1 MRSYHPPMDC
11 PEGAERQN
19 APMDVKTLDRPDGTT
34 LVALVDGDAPAGAEL
49 LVYHHGTPAAG
60 PADGLLL
67 QAARAA
73 GFRLVEV
80 VRPGYGPASRQPG
93 RTVADVVP
101 MVEAWAAHLGAERFA
116 TIGRSGG
123 GPHAIATAALLP
135 GRCVGALSLA
145 GVAPYQAEGLD
156 WTAGMGQDNLDEF
169 AASAAG
175 EAELEAF
182 LAAAHAGLSTV
193 TGADVVEQMASLLP
207 EVDREHL
214 VGGFGDHLAAQIR
227 WSLSTGIWGW
237 FDDELAFIAPWGFDL
252 VNIEVPVLVWQGSDD
267 LMVPF
272 AHGQWLAA
280 SIPGAVPH
288 LKQGEGHLSLAAGLQ
303 PGLEHLR
310 SLL

>member
-1 MRSYHPPMDC
+1 MVPSISC
-11 PEGAERQN
+11 SQVGGRQN
-19 APMDVKTLDRPDGTT
+19 ARMELRTLSQPDGAA
-34 LVALVDGDAPAGAEL
+34 LVALVDADAPAGAEV

-60 PADGLLL
+60 PADGPLLG
-67 QAARAA
+67 AARAA
-73 GFRLVEV
+73 GFQLVEI

-101 MVEAWAAHLGAERFA
+101 LVQAWADSLGVDRFA
-116 TIGRSGG
+116 TIGWSGG
-123 GPHAIATAALLP
+123 GPHAIATAAMLP
-135 GRCVGALSLA
+135 DRCVGALSLA

-169 AASAAG
+169 AASIAG

-182 LAAAHAGLSTV
+182 LSSAYTGLSAV
-193 TGADVVEQMASLLP
+193 TGADVIEQMASLLP

-214 VGGFGDHLAAQIR
+214 VGGFGDQLAEQIR
-227 WSLSTGIWGW
+227 WSLATGIWGW
-237 FDDELAFIAPWGFDL
+237 FDDDFAFISPWGFDL
-252 VNIEVPVLVWQGSDD
+252 ASIEVPVLVWQGSDD

-280 SIPGAVPH
+280 SIPGAVSH
-288 LKQGEGHLSLAAGLQ
+288 LQQGEGHLSLAAGLQ